1 MRRQLVPCRYV
12 ALYRDFCLFVFFSSL
27 QTVRFG
33 LFWFRSFVV
42 LLRITYLV
50 FPTKFLRI
58 SPDYSGYSTFIG
70 MQDAVEV
77 TYRPPHIFDLK
88 SVHMMSL
95 NFDHFMLLHTGSR
108 PTGLIPMTHA
118 PEIDAISQLHF
129 SGAGLWHVC
138 HANLEPD
145 SSGTYQMPVPIRTL
159 LDCMFNNKYKMYYTG
174 ALLYI
179 FARQTLRF
187 HSLYGYSS
195 TAFSC
200 VKGRHGRHLEIMTS
214 YRKSDSLN

>member
-1 MRRQLVPCRYV
+1 LLCIEI
-12 ALYRDFCLFVFFSSL
+12 FVCFLSSL

-33 LFWFRSFVV
+33 LFRFRSFVV

-118 PEIDAISQLHF
+118 PETDAISQLLFPAPVYGTCVIIVMRIWNRIRLVHTR
-129 SGAGLWHVC
+129 C
-138 HANLEPD
+138 RRRLEHC
-145 SSGTYQMPVPIRTL
+145 TVPSQQL
-159 LDCMFNNKYKMYYTG
+159 AC
-174 ALLYI
+174 A
-179 FARQTLRF
+179 
-187 HSLYGYSS
+187 
-195 TAFSC
+195 
-200 VKGRHGRHLEIMTS
+200 
-214 YRKSDSLN
+214 